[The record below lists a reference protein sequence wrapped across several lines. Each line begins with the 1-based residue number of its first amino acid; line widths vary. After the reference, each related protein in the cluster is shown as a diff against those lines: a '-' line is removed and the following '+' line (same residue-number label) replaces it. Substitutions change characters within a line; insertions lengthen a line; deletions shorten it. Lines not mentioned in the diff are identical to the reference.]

1 MSGPG
6 RLDDTGSLPRGVSPT
21 RPPASPV
28 WLKRF
33 AFLKHSEGVVTA
45 EITALTLRRLRLP
58 LIRPYRLSY
67 RTFEEFEPYL
77 VEIADDS
84 GRTGFADGHISPGS
98 SAETREGGWAFMR
111 EHIPRLLGQD
121 AATAKAIALA
131 DFEDSKVAA
140 TALASAVE
148 VLAQNPLLD
157 VDSDT
162 VLPLLTPI
170 NALDQAGIEK
180 EIESWLAQGFR
191 TFKVKV
197 GKDVAA
203 DLARVAVI
211 QKAAGKR
218 ATLRLDANR
227 AFNREDG
234 MRFASALDPA
244 GIELFEQPCDADD
257 WQANAAVA
265 AASTV
270 PLMLDEPICSLDD
283 IDRAAAIRNIRFCKL
298 KLKRFG
304 SLERLHQ
311 GLMRVR
317 ACGMEPVLGDGL
329 GSEVQSWLEACV
341 ARTTIRNA
349 GEFNGFLKPK
359 DRLLVPPLKFADG
372 AIRLPAGYR
381 PSLDRAALER
391 LTTAKLE
398 FHFERGHVRETCDGE

>member
-1 MSGPG
+1 MIG
-6 RLDDTGSLPRGVSPT
+6 
-21 RPPASPV
+21 
-28 WLKRF
+28 K
-33 AFLKHSEGVVTA
+33 
-45 EITALTLRRLRLP
+45 ITTMLLRRLRLP

-77 VEIADDS
+77 VEVADDN

-98 SAETREGGWAFMR
+98 SAETRDGGWTFIR
-111 EHIPRLLGQD
+111 ELIPKMLGQD
-121 AATAKAIALA
+121 AATAKATVLTR
-131 DFEDSKVAA
+131 FEDSKVAA
-140 TALASAVE
+140 TALASAIE
-148 VLAQNPLLD
+148 VLERHPLLE

-203 DLARVAVI
+203 DLERVAII
-211 QKAAGKR
+211 QKAVGKR

-227 AFNREDG
+227 AFNRDDG
-234 MRFASALDPA
+234 MKFASALDPS
-244 GIELFEQPCDADD
+244 GIELFEQPCDSND
-257 WQANAAVA
+257 WDANAAVA
-265 AASTV
+265 SVSTV
-270 PLMLDEPICSLDD
+270 PLMLDEPICTLAD
-283 IDRAAAIRNIRFCKL
+283 IDRAAGIKGVRLCKL

-304 SLERLHQ
+304 SLEKLHE
-311 GLMRVR
+311 GLTRVR

-341 ARTTIRNA
+341 ARSTIRNA

-359 DRLLVPPLKFADG
+359 DRLLDPPLVFTEG
-372 AIRLPAGYR
+372 ALCVPAGYR
-381 PSLDRAALER
+381 PALDSTAVER
-391 LTTAKLE
+391 FTTAKLE
-398 FHFERGHVRETCDGE
+398 FRFERGRVLETL